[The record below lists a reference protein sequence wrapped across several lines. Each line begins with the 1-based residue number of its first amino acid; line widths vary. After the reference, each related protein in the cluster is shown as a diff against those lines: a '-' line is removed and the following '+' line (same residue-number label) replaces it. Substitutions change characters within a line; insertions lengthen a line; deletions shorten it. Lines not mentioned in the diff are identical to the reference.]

1 MTSKFAALELET
13 DKPSRMSIVHPVSRQ
28 PLRDAE
34 GKEGYI
40 ELYSADSDVARK
52 HHRNIQRRRLAM
64 RGRGKLTPEELDA
77 ENIELLAALT
87 TGWYLLDLAGN
98 LVDVPCNAE
107 NAREIYGN
115 NKIAWLREQV
125 DEYAVDRGNFSTASL
140 AT

>member
-13 DKPSRMSIVHPVSRQ
+13 DKPGRMIIVHPVSRQ

-34 GKEGYI
+34 GKEAYI
-40 ELYSADSDVARK
+40 DLYSADSEVARK
-52 HHRNIQRRRLAM
+52 HHRTVQRRRLAM

-77 ENIELLAALT
+77 ENVELLAALT

-98 LVDVPCNAE
+98 VIDVPSNAE

-115 NKIAWLREQV
+115 SKIAWLREQV
-125 DEYAVDRGNFSTASL
+125 DEYAVDRGNFSMASS
-140 AT
+140 AI